1 MFRSSPNDLKRML
14 SNIQSTE
21 EGLATTVHLMD
32 HLIGTVR
39 KIQLT
44 RERSNVD
51 ISRKDLSRLVSSL
64 VAWKLAKW
72 QELQLSLLPLPEE
85 LSNHVLQVLNA
96 NTTQT
101 SQPIHFILPPQP
113 TALSCLFQS
122 SIDWQDNVSPDEIS
136 FFGNQAVPR
145 PPPSWTP
152 WLLSPSLPSKN
163 VKPLTTL
170 RLEGFI
176 KSYLD
181 FVAGL
186 PNLDLLTRF
195 FVVSVLGST
204 DRLFA
209 QALIDTAVN
218 IESWLLDHVIV
229 EECQVIFARLTS
241 ANHPTTDEFYAPI
254 YNLVHFLLKWPR
266 SLWHIIF
273 DSSFNRSISADQSS
287 CGLLYLLEFVE
298 QHKADL
304 SGCTDLCGRLQYC
317 LSRPSIDT
325 HVSLN
330 HRWSALFKRVWKI
343 DYTILDP
350 STIEF
355 GLLEWLD
362 WELLTFTNPSW
373 HLSQVSTTDLEA
385 YHKRM
390 VDTLTSRPVQHRRN
404 KLNVDMESALKHSL
418 LALLKYCV
426 NSYQRRQ

>member
-14 SNIQSTE
+14 SNIQSTD

-64 VAWKLAKW
+64 AAWKLAKW

-101 SQPIHFILPPQP
+101 SQPMSLLLPPQP

-170 RLEGFI
+170 RLEGII

-241 ANHPTTDEFYAPI
+241 SNHPTTDEFYAPI
-254 YNLVHFLLKWPR
+254 FNLVHFLLKWPR
-266 SLWHIIF
+266 SLWHNIF
-273 DSSFNRSISADQSS
+273 DSSFNRSISTDQSS

-343 DYTILDP
+343 DYTIIDP

-362 WELLTFTNPSW
+362 WELLAFTDSSW

-426 NSYQRRQ
+426 NSYQRHQ